1 MDRWLIEFYEDRR
14 GEKPVEKY
22 IDSLSPSRKANIYR
36 VLNLVKEFGIE
47 LGQPYLKHL
56 KDKIWEMKPGSSR
69 ILYFVHTGKKFVL
82 LHGFTK
88 KTRKTPLK
96 EIRLAV
102 KREKDYEQK

>member
-1 MDRWLIEFYEDRR
+1 MVF
-14 GEKPVEKY
+14 
-22 IDSLSPSRKANIYR
+22 
-36 VLNLVKEFGIE
+36 NLVKEFGIE
-47 LGQPYLKHL
+47 LGQPFLKPI

-88 KTRKTPLK
+88 NTRKTPPK

-102 KREKDYEQK
+102 KRKKEYEQK